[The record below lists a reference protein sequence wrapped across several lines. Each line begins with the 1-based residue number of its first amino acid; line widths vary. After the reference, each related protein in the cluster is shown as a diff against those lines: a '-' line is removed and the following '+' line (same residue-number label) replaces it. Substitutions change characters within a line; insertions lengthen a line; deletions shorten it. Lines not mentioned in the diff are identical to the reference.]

1 MRANSVPVE
10 AATEAR
16 KLGLTV
22 IAITS
27 RAYCQSVA
35 EGRGL
40 NKTAISEADLV
51 IDNHVPVGDAV
62 LTVQAGELRAGPA
75 STIAST
81 LIYNLMLERI
91 SELLAE
97 MRVPVPIFASAN
109 LPGANEHNRKLI
121 ARYRHR
127 IRHF

>member
-1 MRANSVPVE
+1 MRVNSVPVE

-97 MRVPVPIFASAN
+97 MRVPVPS
-109 LPGANEHNRKLI
+109 LR
-121 ARYRHR
+121 ARTFPERTSTTGN
-127 IRHF
+127 